1 MVDDDFTVGGQ
12 TEVKLDPI
20 VEADG
25 VSEAFEGVLRCLLP
39 HVPHY
44 CKMQPITFD
53 LLHVF

>member
-44 CKMQPITFD
+44 CQMQPITFD

>member
-1 MVDDDFTVGGQ
+1 
-12 TEVKLDPI
+12 

-44 CKMQPITFD
+44 C
-53 LLHVF
+53 